1 MLFSVLAE
9 ADSVTPP
16 AIGGDD
22 DDDGED
28 GEEDIQDGSEDE
40 DADEENAIQDAADYE
55 QMRETLQQL
64 IQGLHQSECF
74 LTDLNICDWIV
85 VLHDLTVV

>member
-1 MLFSVLAE
+1 M
-9 ADSVTPP
+9 TPT
-16 AIGGDD
+16 AIGGEDD
-22 DDDGED
+22 DDVED

-64 IQGLHQSECF
+64 IQGSHQSEWF
-74 LTDLNICDWIV
+74 LADLNICDWII
-85 VLHDLTVV
+85 VLHELTVV